1 MGENMVLTIREI
13 FIFAV
18 SVVGIVFI
26 GMFILAKIKKGET
39 IYKNE
44 PEQQNPFLGKRVIF
58 VKNEAGCQNAV
69 VSRSFGSS
77 WRV

>member
-1 MGENMVLTIREI
+1 MGENMVLTIREV

-39 IYKNE
+39 IIRMSPNNKIL
-44 PEQQNPFLGKRVIF
+44 FWGK
-58 VKNEAGCQNAV
+58 ELYL
-69 VSRSFGSS
+69 
-77 WRV
+77 